1 LGLLPPARFIPLAED
16 TGLIVPLGRWVLGE
30 ACRRGA
36 GWVGGRRPLDPVR
49 SLTLTV
55 NVSPL
60 QLRDP
65 AFVDDVRRALRDSGF
80 PPNLLLLELTESVF
94 MDEDQTTLEALQAL
108 KALGVRLAI
117 DDFGTGYA
125 SLSYL
130 QQFPLDVLKIDRRF
144 VDGMCRGGSEAA
156 LARTIIALGDSLAL
170 RTVAEGVARPQQQ
183 EQLRALGCEYG
194 QGFLFAQPVPP
205 EEITRLLDDRASRSA
220 A

>member
-1 LGLLPPARFIPLAED
+1 MRVLV
-16 TGLIVPLGRWVLGE
+16 TG
-30 ACRRGA
+30 GA
-36 GWVGGRRPLDPVR
+36 GFIGSHVVDRLVLAGHTPRILDARPSEWHADVDAVVGDVR
-49 SLTLTV
+49 V
-55 NVSPL
+55 
-60 QLRDP
+60 
-65 AFVDDVRRALRDSGF
+65 VDDVRRALRDSGF
-80 PPNLLLLELTESVF
+80 PANLLLLELTESVF
-94 MDEDQTTLEALQAL
+94 LAEDESTLATLHAL

-144 VDGMCRGGSEAA
+144 IDGMCRGGSEAA

-170 RTVAEGVARPQQQ
+170 RTVAEGVQRPQQQ

-205 EEITRLLDDRASRSA
+205 EEITRLLDDGIARASEA